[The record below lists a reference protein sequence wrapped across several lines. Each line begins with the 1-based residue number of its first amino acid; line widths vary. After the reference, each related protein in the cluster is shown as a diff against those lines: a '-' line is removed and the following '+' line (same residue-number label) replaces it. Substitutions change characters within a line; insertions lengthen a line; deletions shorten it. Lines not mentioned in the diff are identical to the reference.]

1 MINIY
6 VQGLPNPIGWQNT
19 LLTIFTDQI
28 NRVRGVWLSWTFL
41 LATAPTVSRGPQF
54 IATSSLVGGVS
65 LADSRSTDH
74 DLKYRSERGKIG
86 RYNDE
91 A

>member
-1 MINIY
+1 MAEY
-6 VQGLPNPIGWQNT
+6 APHYLYRP
-19 LLTIFTDQI
+19 DQS
-28 NRVRGVWLSWTFL
+28 VRLSWAFL

-54 IATSSLVGGVS
+54 IATSSLVGGVF
-65 LADSRSTDH
+65 LADGRSTDH
-74 DLKYRSERGKIG
+74 DLKCRSEGGKIG